1 MKEYF
6 IVFYQDYKPDDD
18 EGIFSKDIKK
28 GDVINVTETEM
39 FRCIEKA
46 HTEKIL
52 ISVYSAI
59 MVCDLS

>member
-1 MKEYF
+1 MEEYF
-6 IVFYQDYKPDDD
+6 IVFYQDYELSDDD
-18 EGIFSKDIKK
+18 AIFSKDIKS
-28 GDVINVTETEM
+28 GDVISVTKTEM

-52 ISVYSAI
+52 ISVYSAT